1 MSGRGKTLGA
11 VIGLAVGGSVVAGAA
26 ALLVG
31 IVAALSGDPVGGG
44 VALAAAGLAFGLV
57 ANAVLRD

>member
-1 MSGRGKTLGA
+1 MSGRGKTLGV
-11 VIGLAVGGSVVAGAA
+11 VIGLVVGGSVVAGAA
-26 ALLVG
+26 AFLVG
-31 IVAALSGDPVGGG
+31 IVAALSGDSVGGG